1 MKVFLIVL
9 LGSCWA
15 FSSTG
20 AIEGINALVTGD
32 LVSLSEQE
40 LVDCDSTNDGCNG
53 GYMDYAFEWVMHNG
67 GIDSETEYPYT
78 GVDGRCNVT
87 KVFFTKA
94 CIFLLVL
101 FYMSN
106 LHNFFLVQE
115 KTKVVSIDGYSDV
128 GQSDNSLLCA
138 TVKQPISVAID
149 GSSLDFQLY
158 TGVSVIQPFTIAEE
172 KFAFIN

>member
-1 MKVFLIVL
+1 VKVFVIVL

-40 LVDCDSTNDGCNG
+40 LVDCDSTNEGCYG
-53 GYMDYAFEWVMHNG
+53 GLMDYAFEWVMHNG

-78 GVDGRCNVT
+78 GVEARCNVT
-87 KVFFTKA
+87 KVFFSKP

-101 FYMSN
+101 FYISN
-106 LHNFFLVQE
+106 LQNFFLFRRKQRLLALMA
-115 KTKVVSIDGYSDV
+115 TPMW
-128 GQSDNSLLCA
+128 DNQIILCC
-138 TVKQPISVAID
+138 VLQRSNLSV
-149 GSSLDFQLY
+149 L
-158 TGVSVIQPFTIAEE
+158 P
-172 KFAFIN
+172 